1 MQIAP
6 RDSGSGSI
14 PVVAGSQTG
23 LAERILGRIGQLQ
36 VRLARNPD
44 EVEAAQ
50 QVRFRV
56 FHEEQGAR
64 FDAAAAAGRRDADR
78 FDAVCDHL
86 LVLDTTLPGPDRN
99 RIVGTYRLLRRQ
111 GAAEVGGFYSEGEYD
126 IRSLIEGPRA
136 DGFLELGRSCVLPAY
151 RTKRTIE
158 VLWQGI
164 WAYVLHHGI
173 TVMGGCAS
181 LRGVIPAEHAEV
193 LSFLA
198 HNCRVEP
205 AWEVRALP
213 HRYCTMDLIPP
224 EAIDARSA
232 FQRMPPLLKGY
243 LRLGARIGD
252 GCVIDPDFRTVD
264 VFVVLPVES
273 ISPRYITYYSPDA
286 MRFVA

>member
-1 MQIAP
+1 MPVAA
-6 RDSGSGSI
+6 GGI
-14 PVVAGSQTG
+14 PGFG
-23 LAERILGRIGQLQ
+23 ERTLGRIAQLE
-36 VRLARNPD
+36 VRLARSQE

-64 FDAAAAAGRRDADR
+64 GDAAAMADRRDADR

-86 LVLDTTLPGPDRN
+86 LVLDISLPGSDRD
-99 RIVGTYRLLRRQ
+99 RIVGTYRLLRSE
-111 GAAEVGGFYSEGEYD
+111 GAAGVGGFYSESEYD
-126 IRSLIEGPRA
+126 IRPLIEGSRA
-136 DGFLELGRSCVLPAY
+136 TGFLELGRSCVLPAY

-181 LRGVIPAEHAEV
+181 LRGVVPAEHAQV

-198 HNCRVEP
+198 HHCR
-205 AWEVRALP
+205 AGRDREVRALP
-213 HRYCTMDLIPP
+213 HRYCSMDLMPE

-232 FQRMPPLLKGY
+232 FQRMPPLMKGY

-252 GCVIDPDFRTVD
+252 GCVVDPDFGTVD
-264 VFVVLPVES
+264 VFVVLPVEA
-273 ISPRYITYYSPDA
+273 ISPRYITYYSADA
-286 MRFVA
+286 MRFAA

>member
-6 RDSGSGSI
+6 RDSASGSV
-14 PVVAGSQTG
+14 PGVTDRAAG
-23 LAERILGRIGQLQ
+23 LDERTLGRIAQLE
-36 VRLARNPD
+36 VRLARSSD

-64 FDAAAAAGRRDADR
+64 SDGAAVADRRDADR

-86 LVLDTTLPGPDRN
+86 LVLDSTLPGSDRD
-99 RIVGTYRLLRRQ
+99 RIVGTYRLLRSP
-111 GAAEVGGFYSEGEYD
+111 GAARVGGFYSESEYD
-126 IRSLIEGPRA
+126 IRPLIEGSLA

-181 LRGVIPAEHAEV
+181 LRGVVPAEHAEV

-198 HNCRVEP
+198 HHCRIGPDRDVQ
-205 AWEVRALP
+205 ALA
-213 HRYCTMDLIPP
+213 HRYCSMDLMPA

-232 FQRMPPLLKGY
+232 FQRMPPLMKGY

-252 GCVIDPDFRTVD
+252 GCVVDPDFGTVD
-264 VFVVLPVES
+264 VFVVLPVEA